1 MMLSVI
7 GRNARI
13 IQAHVC
19 TREQR
24 LKLRYSQLCDLS
36 YYTPVQIDPFV
47 RWLLSDPIT
56 ETKPIAEAAERPIS
70 PAGDTAPQLAA
81 FDATKSPSTARCHED
96 FPNCFTAMSTKTSI
110 ATS

>member
-7 GRNARI
+7 GQNARI

-24 LKLRYSQLCDLS
+24 LKVRYSQLCDLS

-56 ETKPIAEAAERPIS
+56 ETKPIAEAAER
-70 PAGDTAPQLAA
+70 AA
-81 FDATKSPSTARCHED
+81 NYFSRRHCS
-96 FPNCFTAMSTKTSI
+96 SI
-110 ATS
+110 DSFRRYQMPLNNKML